1 MEELIS
7 LVEKLRISLQNEM
20 VLLKEL
26 LPVLDKEESMLTE
39 FMVPELESV
48 ILEKDQIVKQV
59 KFLEKK
65 RLQNLQRICFLTGFD
80 CRGALPS
87 LSELN
92 KIFETYEN
100 TVESLLEKSVFAKLR
115 SETNLFKQISF
126 DYIDFFARTAP
137 RIQRNQKIMAKLAA
151 GMAKSTKILLERSG
165 FTQSYDAQGK
175 TFTQVPSKLPLS
187 SLKVKA

>member
-7 LVEKLRISLQNEM
+7 LVEKLRVSLQKEM
-20 VLLKEL
+20 ELLTEL
-26 LPVLDKEESMLTE
+26 LPVLDREENMLLD

-48 ILEKDQIVKQV
+48 ILEKDSIVRQIKL
-59 KFLEKK
+59 FEKK

-80 CRGALPS
+80 ARGSLPS
-87 LSELN
+87 LSEL
-92 KIFETYEN
+92 KTIFLTYEN
-100 TVESLLEKSVFAKLR
+100 TVETLLEKQVFEKLKQ
-115 SETNLFKQISF
+115 ETNLFRSVSEEFIA
-126 DYIDFFARTAP
+126 FFAATAP

-175 TFTQVPSKLPLS
+175 TFTQVPSKIPLS